1 MSTQTEL
8 KRLQES
14 ADFWHDRANN
24 FELALR
30 KIIDVRETDSGEVAS
45 ERWEIAKRA
54 LDAGKDAAP

>member
-14 ADFWHDRANN
+14 ADFWRNRANN

-30 KIIDVRETDSGEVAS
+30 KIIDVRETDSRK
-45 ERWEIAKRA
+45 RWEIAKRA
-54 LDAGKDAAP
+54 LDVGKGIC